1 MEQSQ
6 LCDVEI
12 SSPKT
17 WGVLSQKCQNSL
29 KRGPQSEALKIEEIE
44 LVNQ

>member
-1 MEQSQ
+1 MKQ
-6 LCDVEI
+6 LQPCEVEN